1 MIRVH
6 SVYVATFLSVMS
18 WAQSCVSM
26 PGKCWLWGSWKQE
39 CLQKRAKITEG
50 LLTLSRSERDN
61 YSEWLKAYLK
71 QPCCYHTDVTCL
83 HAAPGKA
90 FSPNADTH
98 MTRASWCD
106 LGKQS
111 FPLSVS
117 ALGEKSYKRIPGIM
131 ILTLMFWEWP
141 YTGSFCFQK
150 KAPIQLH
157 LNVAWNGFRC
167 LASHTVVLK
176 RVKTDF

>member
-1 MIRVH
+1 
-6 SVYVATFLSVMS
+6 MS
-18 WAQSCVSM
+18 WAQSCFFM
-26 PGKCWLWGSWKQE
+26 PGKCWLWDSWKQE
-39 CLQKRAKITEG
+39 GLQKRAKITEWS
-50 LLTLSRSERDN
+50 LTLSRSEKEN

-71 QPCCYHTDVTCL
+71 QPCCYHRDVTCL
-83 HAAPGKA
+83 HAAPSKA

-117 ALGEKSYKRIPGIM
+117 ALVEKSYKWIPGVM

-150 KAPIQLH
+150 KHQFNSTWVWLGMDSDVLLLIQWSWKEL
-157 LNVAWNGFRC
+157 RQI
-167 LASHTVVLK
+167 LK
-176 RVKTDF
+176 TQLDFYKSIRLL

>member
-1 MIRVH
+1 MWQL
-6 SVYVATFLSVMS
+6 FC
-18 WAQSCVSM
+18 QSCLEHRVAF
-26 PGKCWLWGSWKQE
+26 P
-39 CLQKRAKITEG
+39 CLVNADCGAHESRSVCRRGLKSQR
-50 LLTLSRSERDN
+50 LLTLSRSEKEN
-61 YSEWLKAYLK
+61 FSEWLKAYLK

-90 FSPNADTH
+90 FSVNADTH

-111 FPLSVS
+111 FPLSVI
-117 ALGEKSYKRIPGIM
+117 ALVEKSYKRIPGIM